1 MPFVETEASVR
12 YETINGQR
20 VPVITPKTE
29 VTLTNT
35 ETGQE
40 YMSDAE
46 ALADVQDANTATK
59 AEHIRRDV
67 NVTVEEINVGA
78 GFNISD
84 WRMFKN
90 LVNCDTI
97 AFLQALRT
105 CRHHI
110 I

>member
-1 MPFVETEASVR
+1 MPFIETEASVR

-46 ALADVQDANTATK
+46 ALADVQNANTATK
-59 AEHIRRDV
+59 SEHIRRDV
-67 NVTVEEINVGA
+67 NVTVEEIKIGA

-84 WRMFKN
+84 
-90 LVNCDTI
+90 
-97 AFLQALRT
+97 
-105 CRHHI
+105 
-110 I
+110 